1 MKILLKTLALLSLLL
16 TSASAYSLQGLNVIT
31 ITTDDPQDYV
41 EWLAESQPV
50 FQAAQGDNQAAQG
63 ICSPSSGGVYT
74 NEHYV
79 WTISPSISA
88 MMSNSDFFME
98 KDVAKALKKIARK
111 REIVRRDSMYIIK
124 EASIAGVGVT
134 TAQYNLISS
143 TNDISGYTEALSA
156 MEEAA
161 ANNGFDDISIA
172 LFGHLAGGDRALTVM
187 ASIQAP
193 SSERLGAFFD
203 QRLSPWMSKALSEF
217 NVIRTPVMDFMMECT
232 TLSVNG

>member
-143 TNDISGYTEALSA
+143 TNDISGYAEALSA

>member
-1 MKILLKTLALLSLLL
+1 MTSLIKIVTLLSGFLL
-16 TSASAYSLQGLNVIT
+16 SSSIFALQGLNVIT

-88 MMSNSDFFME
+88 MMSNSDFFTE
-98 KDVAKALKKIARK
+98 KDVAKALRKIVNK

-124 EASIAGVGVT
+124 EASIADVGVT

-143 TNDISGYTEALSA
+143 TNDISGYSSALTA

-161 ANNGFDDISIA
+161 AKNGFEDISIA

-193 SSERLGAFFD
+193 NSARLGAFFD
-203 QRLSPWMSKALSEF
+203 QRLSPWMSEAISGF

>member
-1 MKILLKTLALLSLLL
+1 
-16 TSASAYSLQGLNVIT
+16 
-31 ITTDDPQDYV
+31 
-41 EWLAESQPV
+41 
-50 FQAAQGDNQAAQG
+50 
-63 ICSPSSGGVYT
+63 
-74 NEHYV
+74 
-79 WTISPSISA
+79 
-88 MMSNSDFFME
+88 MMSNSDFFTE
-98 KDVAKALKKIARK
+98 KDVAKALKKIANK

-124 EASIAGVGVT
+124 EASIADVCVT

-143 TNDISGYTEALSA
+143 TNDISGYASALTA

-161 ANNGFDDISIA
+161 AKNGFEDISIA

-193 SSERLGAFFD
+193 NSARLGAFFD
-203 QRLSPWMSKALSEF
+203 QRLSPWMSKAISGF